1 MGRHE
6 EDIPLLR
13 RQEVGWMKRFK
24 NKKGIMAMKMCVL
37 QWLEET
43 ARKYPDK
50 TAFVDERVS

>member
-1 MGRHE
+1 
-6 EDIPLLR
+6 
-13 RQEVGWMKRFK
+13 MKRFK

-50 TAFVDERVS
+50 TAFVDEMVS